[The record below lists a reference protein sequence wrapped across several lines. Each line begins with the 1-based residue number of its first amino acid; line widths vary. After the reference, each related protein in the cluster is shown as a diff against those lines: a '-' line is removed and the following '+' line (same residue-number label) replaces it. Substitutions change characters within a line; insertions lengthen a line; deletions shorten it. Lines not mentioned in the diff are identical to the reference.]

1 MIVFLAIVDPRMSQ
15 HFFSSRA
22 SEVEWFCET
31 GQRGNYLRSQTP
43 DASSRIKREG
53 SWPFSMCSGIR
64 ANLPSSLF
72 HLGKRWSDAL
82 CQWSGCTSKKR
93 LRRSNA
99 AMHFNRSSL
108 RDAQVGA
115 ARKFN
120 TSDLEACCKQCRL
133 GHANSVGCLWVFT

>member
-22 SEVEWFCET
+22 
-31 GQRGNYLRSQTP
+31 RRNHLRSQTP
-43 DASSRIKREG
+43 DASSRINREG

-120 TSDLEACCKQCRL
+120 TSDFEASCKQCRL
-133 GHANSVGCLWVFT
+133 RHANFVGCLWVFP